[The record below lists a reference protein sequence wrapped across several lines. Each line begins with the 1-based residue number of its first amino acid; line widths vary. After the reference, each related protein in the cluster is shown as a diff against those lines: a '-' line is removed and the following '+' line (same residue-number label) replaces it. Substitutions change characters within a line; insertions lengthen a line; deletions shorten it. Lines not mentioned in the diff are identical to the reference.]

1 MKFIVEIR
9 NVDTLEK
16 HSLEIDGQTPQIT
29 HKHIFMNILE
39 NNEEI
44 ISMQTENGHVVF
56 ETNVG
61 FSGN

>member
-9 NVDTLEK
+9 NVDTSEK
-16 HSLEIDGQTPQIT
+16 HTLEIIGKTAQTT
-29 HKHIFMNILE
+29 HKHIFMNILD

-44 ISMQTENGHVVF
+44 VSMQDENGHVVF

-61 FSGN
+61 FAQI